1 MRFQFTATFISWT
14 SLDCFF
20 LEKNP
25 SKDSSKNQDLFYHGV
40 KKNGKAKDLLLK
52 DVIFLGNPSNFQLIS
67 VLQKKSTM
75 VVLAVYFY
83 ALTQPKIDYHL
94 GKLPLLGIYDAASV
108 QINTVLITYQLDSLL
123 G

>member
-14 SLDCFF
+14 SLDCLF

-25 SKDSSKNQDLFYHGV
+25 SKDSSKNQDLFYHEV
-40 KKNGKAKDLLLK
+40 KKNGEAKDLLLK

>member
-1 MRFQFTATFISWT
+1 MRFQFKATFISWT
-14 SLDCFF
+14 SLDCLL
-20 LEKNP
+20 LEKKL
-25 SKDSSKNQDLFYHGV
+25 SKDSFKNQNLFYHGV
-40 KKNGKAKDLLLK
+40 KKNGEAKNLLLK
-52 DVIFLGNPSNFQLIS
+52 DVIFLGNPSNFQLLS
-67 VLQKKSTM
+67 VLQKKSAM

-108 QINTVLITYQLDSLL
+108 QINTILIIYQLDSLL

>member
-1 MRFQFTATFISWT
+1 M
-14 SLDCFF
+14 DCLL
-20 LEKNP
+20 LEKKL
-25 SKDSSKNQDLFYHGV
+25 SKDSFKNQNLFYHGV
-40 KKNGKAKDLLLK
+40 KKNGEAKNLLLK
-52 DVIFLGNPSNFQLIS
+52 DVIFLGNPSNFQLLS
-67 VLQKKSTM
+67 VLQKKSAM

-108 QINTVLITYQLDSLL
+108 QINTILIIYQLDSLL